1 MFVEDMSRLFS
12 TVEAGM
18 NKATKM
24 AQLMG
29 GTKELFTVLVRSP
42 LTTVADFVR
51 EASAMRRLLKHR
63 AMKYGVQQSWMF
75 ALGLSKNERAQRELV
90 HSVIH
95 Q

>member
-51 EASAMRRLLKHR
+51 EASAMRHLLEHR
-63 AMKYGVQQSWMF
+63 AMKVQQSWMF
-75 ALGLSKNERAQRELV
+75 ALGLSKIERAQRELV
-90 HSVIH
+90 HNVIH